1 MQKRIEVVFEKG
13 VFKPLEPVDLK
24 EGEKMDIC
32 IEDEKTVIIKVET
45 SLREYNDFLPRNFN
59 FTLEKLRTDSR
70 FGGFYRNLFEG
81 RL

>member
-1 MQKRIEVVFEKG
+1 MQKTIEVVFEKG

-24 EGEKMDIC
+24 EGKKMDIR

-70 FGGFYRNLFEG
+70 ERFK
-81 RL
+81 RLGIIP